1 MNLTQLNAD
10 LQTIQDAGQMPEGY
24 GYSPET
30 RDRATLYSMFD
41 WGFFP
46 SEKGLRSYILSL
58 GAELYP
64 KVWYKF
70 YRDAEFDGLAA
81 YPRALA
87 IIHAYAETIR
97 NTQ

>member
-24 GYSPET
+24 YPRNCEDHNCYGLWWT
-30 RDRATLYSMFD
+30 RFEEDDELFR
-41 WGFFP
+41 P
-46 SEKGLRSYILSL
+46 YILSL

-87 IIHAYAETIR
+87 IIHAFAETIR
-97 NTQ
+97 NTEP